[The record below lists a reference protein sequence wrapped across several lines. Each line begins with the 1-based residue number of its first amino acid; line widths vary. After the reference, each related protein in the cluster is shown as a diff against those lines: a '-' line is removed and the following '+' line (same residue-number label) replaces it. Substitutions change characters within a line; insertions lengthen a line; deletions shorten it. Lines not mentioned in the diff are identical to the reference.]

1 MYQDVF
7 VPGTLFPS
15 PRWVDHPTA
24 TDESTITLGPF
35 VGRGN
40 QRVSGPFDV
49 DSGIAFKAPGHSSQ
63 GTAEGN
69 GRIVGSL
76 GPHPAI
82 SGCPVGA

>member
-35 VGRGN
+35 FGRGN

-49 DSGIAFKAPGHSSQ
+49 DSGIAFKAPVKERPKVKG
-63 GTAEGN
+63 
-69 GRIVGSL
+69 GSYRVR
-76 GPHPAI
+76 A
-82 SGCPVGA
+82 